1 MKSRGTAKLVAIT
14 AIVASTLCLGIA
26 TIFFSSHIPQLSAK
40 YSIEQF
46 FPKNHKTLL
55 EDDLVKKT
63 FELRSVSG
71 FLVIVDL
78 PNTDRATWFEPSRM
92 EKLKAVS
99 DRLKQ
104 LPNAKSVLSLANVAT
119 AVESGDEL
127 RIGSIMESLP
137 PGQWASYVESNPL
150 LRGQVI
156 SKDHRSA
163 LIVVEPKTLDTD
175 VLLDLE
181 DSIRG
186 SFEAV
191 LEGHPIGI
199 TGVQAMQSRLS
210 EKLKTEVGRFLVLC
224 LVVFIAMFM
233 AFYRHASPV
242 LFAFVGLTVSN
253 AVVLGVL
260 SYFGFSFSVLLSTLP
275 IMVSIA
281 FVSVAIHTLHLW
293 AEKKERFADKDWVD
307 RWFYSLRILRAIFLP
322 NLLGSLT
329 TAIGF
334 IALATAAIPAIK
346 DYAFIVAGSVM
357 VSFVVAT
364 LMFVATLSFI
374 SPIQRDWISQRAW
387 WTIGITRMA
396 LPIVVVVVVVST
408 FMGGSAFRLNFS
420 SKLFDDLPESEPVSV
435 AMRKIDEKFG
445 GTIGLDVTIVAPNER
460 MWAEP
465 SHLSKLRVA
474 TEQVRSIRG
483 VGSVTGLTD
492 FLGPRVPATTGAV
505 AETMFLYSMSADNPL
520 RHYVDGELRKTRLA
534 LRIRDVPSNEVDEIR
549 AKARDLLELTFPGA
563 EILESGLA
571 VQAHEINREVA
582 KELVYGFW
590 HSLVIIG
597 VLLAFIFRSVRW
609 AIIACIPNLVPPAIL
624 LGTLAMFGTPVKPG
638 IALILSIALGLAFNN
653 TVYLLSRLRRMSGE
667 FGTIKRALARTLLEE
682 GHPCLSESLVMFAGF
697 IIFLSSDF
705 KLNQTFGGYMVLSI
719 VAGALG
725 DLVFLPALL
734 KLFPRFWAESVGL
747 AKQIITGKS
756 EAAAV
761 AGLLV
766 CGALMAAPAPAKA
779 DESTSLLRQARLKLA
794 SKSDQ
799 ATVTLKIIE
808 ANGDTKTRSIK
819 LKAMS
824 SGGDY
829 HAIARILS
837 PADVKG
843 TALLAEIKD
852 GSQNQWLYLPSS
864 RQVRRVVSGEKS
876 GGILGSELNPD
887 DLNAEVLK
895 GAKAKLASKDAKLA
909 TIEVTPQKAT
919 ETFDSA
925 LVMLTLPGALPAKIE
940 YKLAG
945 KTTKTVEF
953 SDYEVQAGVH
963 RAKKISIK
971 NLQNGRGTD
980 VELSDLKIN
989 EKLDKSE
996 FSQNA
1001 LKSE

>member
-1 MKSRGTAKLVAIT
+1 MKSRGLAKLLCIAAI
-14 AIVASTLCLGIA
+14 IASTLCLGTA

-55 EDDLVKKT
+55 EDEMVRKT
-63 FELRSVSG
+63 FELRAASG

-78 PNTDRATWFEPSRM
+78 PSSASGDWYDRANLE
-92 EKLKAVS
+92 
-99 DRLKQ
+99 RLKTVSVQ
-104 LPNAKSVLSLANVAT
+104 LQGLFNAKTVLSLANVEMAI
-119 AVESGDEL
+119 ERGDEL

-137 PGQWASYVESNPL
+137 PEQWASYVESNPL

-156 SKDHRSA
+156 SKDRRSA
-163 LIVVEPKTLDTD
+163 LVIVEPKTLDTGD
-175 VLLDLE
+175 LLELE
-181 DSIRG
+181 AKIRETFA
-186 SFEAV
+186 SSMPDN
-191 LEGHPIGI
+191 HIGI
-199 TGVQAMQSRLS
+199 AGVQAMQSRLS
-210 EKLKTEVGRFLVLC
+210 QKLITEVGRFLVLC
-224 LVVFIAMFM
+224 LVVFVAMFM

-242 LFAFVGLTVSN
+242 IFALVGLVLSN
-253 AVVLGVL
+253 GIVLGVL
-260 SYFGFSFSVLLSTLP
+260 SWVGMSFSVLLSTLP

-293 AEKKERFADKDWVD
+293 AEKKARFANKDWLG
-307 RWFYSLRILRAIFLP
+307 RWYYSMRILRAIFLP

-334 IALATAAIPAIK
+334 ITLATAAIPAIK
-346 DYAFIVAGSVM
+346 DYAVVVAVSVM
-357 VSFVVAT
+357 ISFLVAT
-364 LMFVATLSFI
+364 FMFVASLSFI
-374 SPIQRDWISQRAW
+374 SPVQRDWISQRAW

-396 LPIVVVVVVVST
+396 LPIVIAVVVVSM

-420 SKLFDDLPESEPVSV
+420 SRLFDDLPEQEAVSI
-435 AMRKIDEKFG
+435 AMQQIDEKFG
-445 GTIGLDVTIVAPNER
+445 GTVGLDISIISPNEKA
-460 MWAEP
+460 WNDPTA
-465 SHLSKLRVA
+465 LAKLRVA
-474 TEQVRSIRG
+474 TEQVRAIRG
-483 VGSVTGLTD
+483 VGSATGLTD
-492 FLGPRVPATTGAV
+492 FMGARLPTTEGGV
-505 AETMFLYSMSADNPL
+505 SEMLFLYSMSTDNPL
-520 RHYVDGELRKTRLA
+520 RHYIDNDSKKTRLA
-534 LRIRDVPSNEVDEIR
+534 LRIRDVPSDDVDEIR
-549 AKARDLLELTFPGA
+549 AKARDLLLLTFPGT
-563 EILESGLA
+563 EVVESGLA
-571 VQAHEINREVA
+571 VQSHEINREVA
-582 KELVYGFW
+582 RELVYGFW

-597 VLLAFIFRSVRW
+597 IVLALIFRSVRW
-609 AIIACIPNLVPPAIL
+609 AIIACIPNLVPPAVL
-624 LGTLAMFGTPVKPG
+624 LGTLAMFRTPVKPG

-719 VAGALG
+719 VAGALA

-734 KLFPRFWAESVGL
+734 KLFPKFWAESVGL
-747 AKQIITGKS
+747 AKSLITGKS
-756 EAAAV
+756 NAAMV
-761 AGLLV
+761 AGLVAL
-766 CGALMAAPAPAKA
+766 GAILAVPSQARA
-779 DESTSLLRQARLKLA
+779 DESASLLKQARKKLE

-799 ATVTLKIIE
+799 ATVTLKIVE
-808 ANGDTKTRSIK
+808 ANGDTKARTIR

-824 SGGDY
+824 DGGNY

-852 GSQNQWLYLPSS
+852 GAENQWLFLPSS
-864 RQVRRVVSGEKS
+864 HQVRRVVSGQKS
-876 GGILGSELNPD
+876 AGVLGSELNPQ
-887 DLNAEVLK
+887 DLNVEILK
-895 GAKAKLASKDAKLA
+895 GATAKLVSKDAKLA
-909 TIEVTPQKAT
+909 SIEVKPKTAT
-919 ETFDSA
+919 DFYDSA
-925 LVMLTLPGALPAKIE
+925 VVSLTMPDALPEKIE
-940 YKLAG
+940 YRLAG

-953 SDYEVQAGVH
+953 KDYEVQGGVH

-980 VELSDLKIN
+980 VELSDLKLN
-989 EKLDKSE
+989 EKIDKNE